1 MVLYNRY
8 IPKGNTYERVVVDD
22 TVAPPHPPSP
32 PFPNNPPV
40 QPASGI
46 ERERST
52 PTAGTAAPGGLF
64 GSNSALKGLSS
75 LFGSGD
81 GTSGGLGA
89 LLKQF
94 KLDSLD
100 TGDILLMLILLF
112 LFLEG
117 DNLELVI
124 TLGLLL
130 LMGL

>member
-22 TVAPPHPPSP
+22 TVSQPHPPSP
-32 PFPNNPPV
+32 PFPNPPV
-40 QPASGI
+40 QTASGI

-64 GSNSALKGLSS
+64 GGNSALKGLSS

-81 GTSGGLGA
+81 GTSGGLSA

-117 DNLELVI
+117 DNLELII

>member
-1 MVLYNRY
+1 MILYNRY

-22 TVAPPHPPSP
+22 TPLPPHPSSP
-32 PFPNNPPV
+32 PFPPP
-40 QPASGI
+40 P
-46 ERERST
+46 
-52 PTAGTAAPGGLF
+52 APGPKPPPNKAPEPSLLSGLF
-64 GSNSALKGLSS
+64 GGSSPLKGLSS

-81 GTSGGLGA
+81 SAGGGGLGS

-100 TGDILLMLILLF
+100 TGDILLVLIILF

-117 DNLELVI
+117 DNLEVVI